1 MTQDELRDILR
12 SVVDPELGINIV
24 DLGLVYD
31 VSETNG
37 RVYVQMTLTTQGC
50 PLHDTMV
57 GGVRAALMAHPG
69 VREVEV
75 DLVWTPAWTPE
86 NMSEAA
92 KRQLGVGQ

>member
-1 MTQDELRDILR
+1 MNEQELREILK
-12 SVVDPELGINIV
+12 SVIDPELGINIV

-31 VSETNG
+31 VSEANG

-57 GGVRAALMAHPG
+57 GGVRSALMAYPG

-86 NMSEAA
+86 HMSAEA
-92 KRQLGVGQ
+92 KRRLGYGD

>member
-1 MTQDELRDILR
+1 MNHEELREALK
-12 SVVDPELGINIV
+12 SVIDPELGVNIV

-31 VSETNG
+31 VTETNG

-57 GGVRAALMAHPG
+57 GGVKAALHAYPG

-75 DLVWTPAWTPE
+75 DLVWSPPWTPAH
-86 NMSEAA
+86 MSDFA
-92 KRQLGVGQ
+92 KRQLGY

>member
-1 MTQDELRDILR
+1 MNQEELRQILK
-12 SVVDPELGINIV
+12 SVIDPELGINIV

-31 VSETNG
+31 VSEANG

-57 GGVRAALMAHPG
+57 GGVKAALLAQPS

-75 DLVWTPAWTPE
+75 DLVWSPAWTPE
-86 NMSEAA
+86 HMSEEA
-92 KRQLGVGQ
+92 KRRLGFGH

>member
-1 MTQDELRDILR
+1 MNQQELRDILKT
-12 SVVDPELGINIV
+12 VIDPELGINIV

-31 VSETNG
+31 VTETNG

-57 GGVRAALMAHPG
+57 GGVRAALNAHPG

-75 DLVWTPAWTPE
+75 DLVWSPPWTPE
-86 NMSEAA
+86 HMSDAA
-92 KRQLGVGQ
+92 KRHLGY